1 VWTAA
6 IAGGLVLSAACPP
19 GASAQGSAPAPA
31 LETAIS
37 RENANPGDGSW
48 HSERSRTPEI
58 EGYSSNIS
66 VGPGERI
73 EFAVSTRPAAQYRID
88 VIRLGWYGGSG
99 SRRLLC
105 LPNCRSAEQGFAQ
118 PEPQPPDAVTGE
130 VNAGWQMTDGLTIPP
145 NWVSGYYLAKLV
157 LLDGPSAGV
166 SCRVPFIVRARASER
181 SKILVVVPVNT
192 WEAYNNWGGKSL
204 YYGSSTERLP
214 ANHVSFDRP
223 LRERDWIFRSEFPMV
238 RFLERQGYDVSYA
251 TDVDVH
257 RRPWILQRH
266 RLVVVIGHGEY
277 WTRKERTAF
286 ERARDAGV
294 NLFFSGA
301 NTGYWQIRYANQGR
315 TVVGYKAFPDPIVDP
330 GLKTTKFRLLEPRRP
345 ECKLLGVQFRLSDFP
360 HLADALP
367 YTVTEAARHV
377 RWFTRTGLTSG
388 SRVNVVGDEWDRIV
402 PSCRRPRPT
411 VLFHY
416 DGPPAADAVFYRAR
430 SGATVFSGGSLQFA
444 LGLDTFIPGGPVRKP
459 FNQADPRLQR
469 FACNLIA
476 DVTRERG
483 TRLRYP
489 VPCQTVQSTNTQPD
503 DANTDTSEQP
513 EQ

>member
-1 VWTAA
+1 MWTATVA
-6 IAGGLVLSAACPP
+6 AVLALSAAGPP
-19 GASAQGSAPAPA
+19 AAAAQGAEPAPA

-48 HSERSRTPEI
+48 HSERSTTPAI
-58 EGYSSNIS
+58 EGYASNVS
-66 VGPGERI
+66 AGPGERI
-73 EFAVSTRPAAQYRID
+73 EFAVSTRPAARYQIEI
-88 VIRLGWYGGSG
+88 IRLGWYGGLG

-105 LPNCRSAEQGFAQ
+105 LPSCRSGETGVAQ
-118 PEPQPPDAVTGE
+118 PEPAPPDPVTGE
-130 VNAGWQMTDGLTIPP
+130 INAGWQMSDSLDIPGD
-145 NWVSGYYLAKLV
+145 WVSGYYVAKLV
-157 LLDGPSAGV
+157 LLSGPSAGM
-166 SCRVPFIVRARASER
+166 SRRVPFIVRAPASER

-223 LRERDWIFRSEFPMV
+223 LLERDWIFRSEFPMV
-238 RFLERQGYDVSYA
+238 RFLERQGYDVSYV
-251 TDVDVH
+251 TDLDVH

-277 WTRKERTAF
+277 WTRFERTAF

-294 NLFFSGA
+294 NLFSSGA

-315 TVVGYKAFPDPIVDP
+315 TVVGYKAFPDPVLDP
-330 GLKTTKFRLLEPRRP
+330 SLKTTKFRLLEPRRP
-345 ECKLLGVQFRLSDFP
+345 ECKLLGVQFRLFDIP
-360 HLADALP
+360 HPVDALP
-367 YTVTEAARHV
+367 YTVTDAARRV
-377 RWFTRTGLTSG
+377 RWFTRTGLASG
-388 SRVNVVGDEWDRIV
+388 SRVNVVGDEWDRVI
-402 PSCRRPRPT
+402 PSCRRPRPV

-416 DGPPAADAVFYRAR
+416 DGPPAADAVFYQAR

-444 LGLDTFIPGGPVRKP
+444 LGLDTFIPGGRVPKP

-483 TRLRYP
+483 TRLRFP
-489 VPCQTVQSTNTQPD
+489 VRCRTVQSTNTQPD
-503 DANTDTSEQP
+503 DANTDTSQPP